1 MYKKNIIIIIAI
13 LFIGFTASSQTDR
26 RTKVF
31 QMSMF
36 ANVGTKILNFEN
48 LKKNNILLPKT
59 AFNLGAGA
67 YWSYKRILWS
77 TDFYY
82 SQAKLEKSENLAE
95 YNAFTNTFYVSYK
108 IIDKYKITLAPLVG
122 MAMTT
127 NKVSVSETGFTG
139 NILNNNYNSYTLKHH
154 DNAVRMG
161 LNFETVVY
169 LHNTV
174 GVVLGY
180 DYSLNKTADW
190 KVNATDMNSGISDN
204 FSGFFINLTIGSRIP
219 LTKGMNKDTKNSIIE
234 E

>member
-1 MYKKNIIIIIAI
+1 MHKKQIIVMIAI
-13 LFIGFTASSQTDR
+13 LFIGFTANSQTDK
-26 RTKVF
+26 RTKPL

-36 ANVGTKILNFEN
+36 ANVGTKMLNFEN
-48 LKKNNILLPKT
+48 LEENNIFLPKA

-67 YWSYKRILWS
+67 YWSYKKILWS
-77 TDFYY
+77 SDFYY
-82 SQAKLEKSENLAE
+82 SQAKLEKGENLAE
-95 YNAFTNTFYVSYK
+95 YNAFTNTFYISYK
-108 IIDKYKITLAPLVG
+108 VIDKYTITLAPLVG

-127 NKVSVSETGFTG
+127 NKVSVSDNSFAGS
-139 NILNNNYNSYTLKHH
+139 ILNNSYNSYTLKHH
-154 DNAVRMG
+154 DNAVRLG

-180 DYSLNKTADW
+180 DYSLNKTAEW
-190 KVNATDMNSGISDN
+190 KVNATDLHSGISDN

-219 LTKGMNKDTKNSIIE
+219 LTKGTHKDTKNSIIE

>member
-1 MYKKNIIIIIAI
+1 MYKKHIIIVIVI

-26 RTKVF
+26 RAKVF

-36 ANVGTKILNFEN
+36 ANVGTKTLNFEN
-48 LKKNNILLPKT
+48 LEKNNIFLPQT

-77 TDFYY
+77 SDFYY
-82 SQAKLEKSENLAE
+82 SQTKLEKNGNLAE

-108 IIDKYKITLAPLVG
+108 IIDKYKITLAPLIG

-127 NKVSVSETGFTG
+127 NKVSVYDNSFTG
-139 NILNNNYNSYTLKHH
+139 NILNDSYNSYTLKHH
-154 DNAVRMG
+154 DNAIRVG
-161 LNFETVVY
+161 LNFETIVY
-169 LHNTV
+169 LQNTI

-180 DYSLNKTADW
+180 DYSLNKSAEW
-190 KVNATDMNSGISDN
+190 KVSGTNINTGISDN
-204 FSGFFINLTIGSRIP
+204 FSGFFINITIGGRLF
-219 LTKGMNKDTKNSIIE
+219 LTEGMDKDTKNSIIE